1 MKRLNS
7 PRPLFFARKFEEF
20 VSQEAVNTLDF
31 RLYGKYPTGS
41 PSINSYW
48 ENIWSIQD
56 FRKTDNSKVNP
67 LNKLK
72 NHGRVFI
79 LSEDLEQTDQ
89 SETSIMKLAYAKNKI
104 ITDKKRRHFLRI
116 FK

>member
-48 ENIWSIQD
+48 ENIWNIQD
-56 FRKTDNSKVNP
+56 FRKTDNSKVNMIE
-67 LNKLK
+67 
-72 NHGRVFI
+72 FF
-79 LSEDLEQTDQ
+79 DFTDQ
-89 SETSIMKLAYAKNKI
+89 SNSFNKMKNRGFHDLETRN
-104 ITDKKRRHFLRI
+104 FRI
-116 FK
+116 FLTQNFSQIVKWFE

>member
-1 MKRLNS
+1 MKSQNIFSFFVTKYLDLKRLNS

-56 FRKTDNSKVNP
+56 FRKMDNSKVNMID
-67 LNKLK
+67 
-72 NHGRVFI
+72 FF
-79 LSEDLEQTDQ
+79 DFTDQ
-89 SETSIMKLAYAKNKI
+89 NNSFNKSKNLGFRS
-104 ITDKKRRHFLRI
+104 TFERF
-116 FK
+116 